1 MIIIVAVGFF
11 IWLIVLSWIVLTLR
25 HHYFNLISR
34 TRRQHIDEILDALL
48 ATDKKV
54 EVDTK
59 RLKEELREEINRS
72 KFHLQKIGLVRFN
85 PFERMGGEQSFVLAL
100 LDGQDNG
107 LTVNFIYTRD
117 GLRVYTKRVKSGKGE
132 EYDLSPEEKKAIE
145 KSQK

>member
-1 MIIIVAVGFF
+1 MIIVAVGFF
-11 IWLIVLSWIVLTLR
+11 IWLVVLTWIVLTVR
-25 HHYFNLISR
+25 RHYFNLISR
-34 TRRQHIDEILDALL
+34 TRKEHIDEILDALL

-54 EVDTK
+54 EMDVK

-85 PFERMGGEQSFVLAL
+85 PFERIGGEQSFVLAL
-100 LDGQDNG
+100 LDQEDNG

-132 EYDLSPEEKKAIE
+132 EYDLSEEEKKAIE